1 MHMHNAHAHAHAAPA
16 PILATAFSVHLS
28 TQVESPDSKKQ
39 TVAME
44 EEVKLER
51 EKVASRDE
59 HEVAAPA
66 PAHPGPMKHVSR
78 RAPLPGSA

>member
-1 MHMHNAHAHAHAAPA
+1 MHMHNAHAHAEPS

-44 EEVKLER
+44 EEVKVER

-59 HEVAAPA
+59 YEVAAPA

>member
-1 MHMHNAHAHAHAAPA
+1 
-16 PILATAFSVHLS
+16 
-28 TQVESPDSKKQ
+28 VESPDSKKQ

-66 PAHPGPMKHVSR
+66 PALPGPMKHVSR